1 MKNENLLKENTES
14 NNKCLNT
21 SNVEKEL
28 NSKMVKLQ
36 HQCENIINQRS
47 SEFKEK
53 LITLDNHAKNLREKN
68 EKLIQD
74 NQFYK
79 KYYQDNQESITN

>member
-1 MKNENLLKENTES
+1 MKNDNLLKENTDL

-36 HQCENIINQRS
+36 NQ
-47 SEFKEK
+47 
-53 LITLDNHAKNLREKN
+53 
-68 EKLIQD
+68 
-74 NQFYK
+74 
-79 KYYQDNQESITN
+79 

>member
-1 MKNENLLKENTES
+1 MKNDDLLKENTDL

-28 NSKMVKLQ
+28 NSKMTKLQ

-53 LITLDNHAKNLREKN
+53 LITLDTHAKNLREKN